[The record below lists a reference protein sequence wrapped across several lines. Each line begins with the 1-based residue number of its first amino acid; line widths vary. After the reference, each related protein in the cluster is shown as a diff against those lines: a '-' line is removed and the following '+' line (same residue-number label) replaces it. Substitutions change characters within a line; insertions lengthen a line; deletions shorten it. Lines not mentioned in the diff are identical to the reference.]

1 MNKIKKNCVWF
12 LAMLLCVS
20 MLLCACGGQTS
31 EEGVSSDE
39 ANYQVTVVDALG
51 NPYTGVIVRFMQ
63 NGAQAAMQVA
73 DENGVASKVMAKGD
87 YTVELMFTDSDVDFT
102 YDQSDLTLTADKT
115 QLQVELAYA
124 TSGEATTLYVQSVEH
139 QAYRVNAGCTQVA
152 LTAGE
157 RNYFLFAPTVAGTY
171 QFSTV
176 GDVESIGYY
185 GAPHFVQ
192 SETAAEVVDGA
203 FTLSISAGMIG
214 TGNSGTTVLVIGID
228 AGEADSCILA
238 VERIGDPAWSVSDE
252 PWTVYQT
259 TAELAAYTLPAG
271 AKVQEFDLTASTDT
285 YNLVLNEADG
295 FYHLDSADGP
305 LVLCRLGKDGKY
317 LDSFKTILDHSGV
330 TRYFYDDEGNFLR
343 KESYNECL
351 MEYFDY
357 MDEDN
362 GVYPLTED
370 LKYIIQMRGEQ
381 SSWWDPEGGMY
392 LFVDENGNEIPGINT
407 EIAWLF
413 MCCYIAN

>member
-1 MNKIKKNCVWF
+1 MNKMKKTAAWI

-20 MLLCACGGQTS
+20 MLLCACGEQAS
-31 EEGVSSDE
+31 DDGVGSGE

-51 NPYTGVIVRFMQ
+51 NPYAGVIVRFMQ
-63 NGAQAAMQVA
+63 DGAQAAMQVA

-87 YTVELMFTDSDVDFT
+87 YTVELMFTDSDVEFT
-102 YDQSDLTLTADKT
+102 YEQSDLSLTADKT
-115 QLQVELAYA
+115 ELQIELAYA
-124 TSGEATTLYVQSVEH
+124 TIGEATTLYVQTKEYP
-139 QAYRVNAGCTQVA
+139 AYHVNAGCTQVA

-157 RNYFLFAPTVAGTY
+157 RNYFLFTPTVAGTY

-176 GDVESIGYY
+176 GEVEGIGYY
-185 GAPHFVQ
+185 GSPYFVQ

-203 FTLSISAGMIG
+203 FTISISASMIG
-214 TGNSGTTVLVIGID
+214 TGNTGTTVLVIGVD
-228 AGEADSCILA
+228 AGAADSCILA
-238 VERIGDPAWSVSDE
+238 VERIGDPAWSIEDE

-259 TAELAAYTLPAG
+259 TAELAPYTLPAG
-271 AKVQEFDLTASTDT
+271 AKTQEFDLTASTDT
-285 YNLVLNEADG
+285 YNLVLNEEDG

-305 LVLCRLGKDGKY
+305 LVLCLLGKDGKY
-317 LDSFKTILDHSGV
+317 LDCFKTILDHSGV
-330 TRYFYDDEGNFLR
+330 SRYFYDDEGNFIR
-343 KESYNECL
+343 KESYNDCL
-351 MEYFDY
+351 FEYFDY

-381 SSWWDPEGGMY
+381 SSWWDPEGPMY
-392 LFVDENGNEIPGINT
+392 LFVDDNGNDIPGINA